1 MMKRLLTLAVV
12 LVAAARPAAAADN
25 RLALGIM
32 VGEPTGISGKYW
44 LGPDRAI
51 DGGASWSVSHDNAFD
66 LHADYLFHDFG
77 WFETGSGYL
86 PLYYGVG
93 GRLLM
98 DDRNRL
104 GVRVPVGL
112 SYLTDTRRV
121 EFFMEA
127 APIVDLVPDT
137 EFEMGGG
144 LGVRFLLP

>member
-1 MMKRLLTLAVV
+1 MTKRLLILAAV
-12 LVAAARPAAAADN
+12 LLAAARPVAAAEN

-44 LGPDRAI
+44 LGPDRAV

-77 WFETGSGYL
+77 VFEIDSGYL

-98 DDRNRL
+98 DHRNRVGL
-104 GVRVPVGL
+104 RLPVGL
-112 SYLTDTRRV
+112 SFLTDTRRV

-127 APIVDLVPDT
+127 VPTMDLVPDT